1 MKHVIQFHVYK
12 GDKYYIAEGL
22 DLPVVT
28 QAKSLDKLAKNIEEA
43 VSLHLADENP
53 ADYSLVDKPSVMLNM
68 ELDSLAYA

>member
-28 QAKSLDKLAKNIEEA
+28 QAKSLDELAKNIEEA
-43 VSLHLADENP
+43 VSLHLADENT
-53 ADYSLVDKPSVMLNM
+53 ADYNLVAKPSVMMNM
-68 ELDSLAYA
+68 ELDSLSYA

>member
-28 QAKSLDKLAKNIEEA
+28 QAKSLDELAKNIEEA
-43 VSLHLADENP
+43 VSLHLADEDP
-53 ADYSLVDKPSVMLNM
+53 ANYSLVAQPSVMLNM
-68 ELDSLAYA
+68 ELDSLSYA

>member
-28 QAKSLDKLAKNIEEA
+28 QAKSLDELAKNIEEA
-43 VSLHLADENP
+43 VGLHLADEDT
-53 ADYSLVDKPSVMLNM
+53 ADYNLAAKPSVMMNM
-68 ELDSLAYA
+68 ELEALSYT

>member
-12 GDKYYIAEGL
+12 GDHYYVAEGL

-28 QAKSLDKLAKNIEEA
+28 QAKTLDELAKNIQEA
-43 VSLHLADENP
+43 VALQLSDEDP
-53 ADYSLVDKPSVMLNM
+53 ADYSLAPKPSVMLNM

>member
-28 QAKSLDKLAKNIEEA
+28 QAKSLDELAKNIEEA

-53 ADYSLVDKPSVMLNM
+53 ANYSLVAEPSVMLNM
-68 ELDSLAYA
+68 ELGLPAYA

>member
-28 QAKSLDKLAKNIEEA
+28 QAESLDELAKNIEEA

-53 ADYSLVDKPSVMLNM
+53 ADYSLVPEPSVMLNM
-68 ELDSLAYA
+68 ELGSPSYA

>member
-28 QAKSLDKLAKNIEEA
+28 QAKTLDELAKNIEEA
-43 VSLHLADENP
+43 VSLHLEDENL
-53 ADYSLVDKPSVMLNM
+53 ADYSLAPEPSVMLNL
-68 ELDSLAYA
+68 ELGISAHA

>member
-28 QAKSLDKLAKNIEEA
+28 QAKSLDELAKNIEEA
-43 VSLHLADENP
+43 VSLHLADEDP
-53 ADYSLVDKPSVMLNM
+53 ADYSLIAQPSVMLNM
-68 ELDSLAYA
+68 ELDSLSYA

>member
-12 GDKYYIAEGL
+12 GAKYYIAEGL
-22 DLPVVT
+22 DIPVVT

-43 VSLHLADENP
+43 VSLHLADEDP
-53 ADYSLVDKPSVMLNM
+53 ADYSLVAKPSVMLNM